1 MHTPHDFA
9 ELARIASA
17 GGVEPSVA
25 EVFPLTELHFA
36 QARFQRKD
44 FFGKLVV
51 APNDRDATRPIAR

>member
-1 MHTPHDFA
+1 
-9 ELARIASA
+9 
-17 GGVEPSVA
+17 VEPSVA